1 LAIEQLAVDTISVV
15 LFATMSET
23 TPRRSGVD
31 RRRQPRGGRRTE
43 DREGFAPLVMLVGD
57 QRTMMERSEAIL
69 AKLRFAVTTSP
80 SVEHAIRLLPELKPD
95 LIVAGEMDGAR
106 IRRASSRPVRVVV
119 MDRGMADD
127 PDALI
132 EAILRTLRVNA

>member
-1 LAIEQLAVDTISVV
+1 LNRRRRLVV
-15 LFATMSET
+15 LFATMT
-23 TPRRSGVD
+23 QTIQRRSGVD

-57 QRTMMERSEAIL
+57 QQTVLDRSEAIL
-69 AKLRFAVTTSP
+69 AKLRFAVTTST

-106 IRRASSRPVRVVV
+106 IRRHASQPVRIVV
-119 MDRGMADD
+119 MDHGMRDD

-132 EAILRTLRVNA
+132 DAILRTIRADGQ

>member
-1 LAIEQLAVDTISVV
+1 MTQTVQ
-15 LFATMSET
+15 
-23 TPRRSGVD
+23 RRSGVD

-57 QRTMMERSEAIL
+57 QQTVLDRSEAIL
-69 AKLRFAVTTSP
+69 AKLRFAVTTST
-80 SVEHAIRLLPELKPD
+80 SVDHAIRLLPELKPD

-106 IRRASSRPVRVVV
+106 IRRSASHPVRIVV
-119 MDRGMADD
+119 MDHGMRDD

-132 EAILRTLRVNA
+132 DAILQTLRIDGQ